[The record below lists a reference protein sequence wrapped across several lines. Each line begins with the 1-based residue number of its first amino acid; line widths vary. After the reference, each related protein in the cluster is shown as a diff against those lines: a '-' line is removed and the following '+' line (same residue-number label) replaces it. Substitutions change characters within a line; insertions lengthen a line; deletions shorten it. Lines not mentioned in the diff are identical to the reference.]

1 MTALVRRIVVANTTN
16 LTQIKDQAVGVLK
29 SVDAV
34 NTTAAAV
41 FVKFYWYVPT
51 ASNPTPTVGTTV
63 PDLTLE
69 IPALGT
75 TTGNLTRDWASGLS
89 KAGLLFLAVTNL
101 VADNDATAVAAG
113 SAVITVGYE

>member
-1 MTALVRRIVVANTTN
+1 MTALVKRIVVANTTN
-16 LTQIKDQAVGVLK
+16 LTQVKDGAPGVLR

-41 FVKFYWYVPT
+41 FIKFYWYVPT
-51 ASNPTPTVGTTV
+51 ASAQTPTVGTTV

-75 TTGNLTRDWASGLS
+75 TTGNLNRDWASGLAKS
-89 KAGLLFLAVTNL
+89 GLLFLAVTNL
-101 VADNDATAVAAG
+101 VADNDSTAVAAG